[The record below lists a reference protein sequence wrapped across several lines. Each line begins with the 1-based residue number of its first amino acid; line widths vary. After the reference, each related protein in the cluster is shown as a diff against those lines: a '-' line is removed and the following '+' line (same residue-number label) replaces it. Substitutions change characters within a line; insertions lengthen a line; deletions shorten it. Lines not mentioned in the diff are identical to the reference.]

1 MKAQTHKLILNGVE
15 YVRPVS
21 MQRYTNLIQIY
32 CQAHQR
38 FYKKYRFIL
47 FFSENLTGRGAK
59 MYAGSAKTRECN
71 FSMEIMEMLELQYDA
86 EGIPWVM
93 RWEWNPK

>member
-21 MQRYTNLIQIY
+21 MQSYTNLIQNIVK
-32 CQAHQR
+32 HTKVR
-38 FYKKYRFIL
+38 WIGKKYFFSFI
-47 FFSENLTGRGAK
+47 SENLMGRAAK

-71 FSMEIMEMLELQYDA
+71 FSVEIM
-86 EGIPWVM
+86 
-93 RWEWNPK
+93 

>member
-21 MQRYTNLIQIY
+21 MQDYTNLIQIH

-38 FYKKYRFIL
+38 FDKKYRFIL
-47 FFSENLTGRGAK
+47 FLSENLTGRAAK

-71 FSMEIMEMLELQYDA
+71 LTVDFL
-86 EGIPWVM
+86 
-93 RWEWNPK
+93 